1 MYETKRIVRKEL
13 GKLVTIWG
21 IVNIYDEFIFN
32 ENGIITFETELD
44 AEEFCVKINVCN
56 DGGICTN
63 FI

>member
-1 MYETKRIVRKEL
+1 MYEVKPVNS
-13 GKLVTIWG
+13 VFC